1 MESFQGSTKITDE
14 GIKKHF
20 KSFKPIHAIYE
31 LVWNGLD
38 ANCNIVN
45 IEVTHNN
52 LSGLDSILIV
62 DDGEGID
69 VENFKNNF
77 EKFNESLKKKD
88 DDKRGSHGK
97 GRLAFHKLSE
107 KAIWY
112 TKRKTYNAKIT
123 IKSSA
128 IKKFNIDELSEN
140 KQHPFIKE
148 LDSGTCVELINFG
161 SNNLPDEK
169 ELIEEFSKE
178 FGWYLAL
185 NNNRVVELNDKPIP
199 IPEHEFHEEKFKVN
213 ENIFTAKIILWK
225 NKPSSE
231 KSYNYLINSNNK
243 IIKKELSKF
252 NNKSIFFTSAYVFSE
267 WIDGYEPEALE
278 IGEKSIEDSQIIE
291 KVFKKIISLQ
301 REIYINYLKQYVDIK
316 IEKYDEDRYFPSYS
330 NFDPDYAKWRK
341 QHTKTVLKEIYIADP
356 TIFNN
361 LKIKPT
367 KILIRLLDKI
377 LVSNE
382 NDTLLE
388 VLDDILDLS
397 EDNLSKFASH
407 LRKTTLENIIST
419 IESLQKRQMAI
430 HQLREVMENRF
441 DEILETPDL
450 QKIIENNTWLF
461 GPQYTTLGA
470 EEDSFNTIA
479 KNLRNEIKDIDII
492 TKEDIAEGAS
502 VKGINRQV
510 DLFLARK
517 LPTFD
522 SKGKQIYKCIIIEI
536 KRPGISLNIKHL
548 RQLDDYAEIISR
560 HPAFGSD
567 KKRFELILIGR
578 KISKDDR
585 QIRQRMGNLKNKSEF
600 GLVTDDDGDKIKCY
614 VKDWFTIF
622 DEFELSNNYLLQTL
636 NSKLDDLSNDSTT
649 DIVKELQTKPVQ

>member
-20 KSFKPIHAIYE
+20 KNFKPIHAIYE
-31 LVWNGLD
+31 LIWNGLD

-45 IEVTHNN
+45 IKVTHNN
-52 LSGLDSILIV
+52 LSGLDSVFIV

-69 VENFKNNF
+69 VKNIKNNF
-77 EKFNESLKKKD
+77 EKFNESSKKND

-97 GRLAFHKLSE
+97 GRLSFHKLSE
-107 KAIWY
+107 TAIWY

-123 IKSSA
+123 IESNA
-128 IKKFNIDELSEN
+128 IKDYIGDYLHED
-140 KQHPFIKE
+140 KQHHFLKK
-148 LDSGTCVELINFG
+148 LKSGTCVELINFRN
-161 SNNLPDEK
+161 NNLPIEK

-185 NNNRVVELNDKPIP
+185 NDNRVVKLNNKPIP
-199 IPEHEFHEEKFKVN
+199 IPEHEFYEEKFKIN
-213 ENIFTAKIILWK
+213 GNIFTAKIILWK

-243 IIKKELSKF
+243 IIKKELSTF

-267 WIDGYEPEALE
+267 WIDEYDPEALE
-278 IGEKSIEDSQIIE
+278 FEQKSIEDSQTIE
-291 KVFKKIISLQ
+291 NVFKKIILLQ
-301 REIYINYLKQYVDIK
+301 RDIYINYLKQYVDIK
-316 IEKYDEDRYFPSYS
+316 IEEYDEKDYFPNYL
-330 NFDPDYAKWRK
+330 NFDHDYAKWRK
-341 QHTKTVLKEIYIADP
+341 QNTKSVLKKIYIADP

-361 LKIKPT
+361 LNSKPT
-367 KILIRLLDKI
+367 KILIHLLDKI

-388 VLDDILDLS
+388 VLGGVLDLS
-397 EDNLSKFASH
+397 EYNLSKFASH

-430 HQLREVMENRF
+430 HQLREVMVNRF
-441 DEILETPDL
+441 TKISETPDL

-470 EEDSFNTIA
+470 EEDTFNKIA

-502 VKGINRQV
+502 VEGINRQV

-522 SKGKQIYKCIIIEI
+522 SKNNKIYKCIIIEI
-536 KRPGISLNIKHL
+536 KRPGISLNKNHL
-548 RQLDDYAEIISR
+548 RQLDDYAEIISK

-567 KKRFELILIGR
+567 KMRFELLLVGR
-578 KISKDDR
+578 KISNDDV
-585 QIRQRMGNLKNKSEF
+585 QIKQRIENLKDKSEF
-600 GLVTDDDGDKIKCY
+600 GLVTYNDKIKCY

-622 DEFELSNNYLLQTL
+622 DEFELSNDYLLQTL

-649 DIVKELQTKPVQ
+649 DIVEKLQTKTL